1 MRPKQGKALLVLRRS
16 YDYVCWTRAGN
27 KNFSSGMHERSA
39 MPCRCFSIGALLRF
53 RVTPA
58 IFDIDCCARPRRSW
72 EYRAHENNMH
82 VTDALCPLPLK
93 RYQL

>member
-1 MRPKQGKALLVLRRS
+1 MYVGHEQATRLV
-16 YDYVCWTRAGN
+16 
-27 KNFSSGMHERSA
+27 FSSGMHECSA
-39 MPCRCFSIGALLRF
+39 MPSRCFSALLRF